1 METYSLSLTDQPVV
15 EPNIAI
21 QSVNVPSG
29 GKEGSTGVL
38 FTVLKGELF
47 VLSSCNSREY
57 SASNI
62 CSIHENVDFYKI
74 LLFFLLIGT
83 SNSLAP
89 GSTRVNVDV
98 DKLNPNEQTELQL
111 LLNTSKSRSQITLL
125 EKCTQIHVI
134 NSLEVIEQE
143 IMFT

>member
-1 METYSLSLTDQPVV
+1 MSLGDQQLV

-21 QSVNVPSG
+21 QSVNVSSG
-29 GKEGSTGVL
+29 GEEGSTGVL

-57 SASNI
+57 SATNI

-83 SNSLAP
+83 SNFLTP
-89 GSTRVNVDV
+89 DSTVVKV
-98 DKLNPNEQTELQL
+98 GAEKLNLNEKAELQI
-111 LLNTSKSRSQITLL
+111 LLNTSKSRSQITFL
-125 EKCTQIHVI
+125 EKRTQIHGI
-134 NSLEVIEQE
+134 NSLKSIEQK

>member
-1 METYSLSLTDQPVV
+1 MSLTDQPVV

-57 SASNI
+57 SATNI

>member
-47 VLSSCNSREY
+47 V
-57 SASNI
+57 
-62 CSIHENVDFYKI
+62 
-74 LLFFLLIGT
+74 
-83 SNSLAP
+83 
-89 GSTRVNVDV
+89 
-98 DKLNPNEQTELQL
+98 
-111 LLNTSKSRSQITLL
+111 
-125 EKCTQIHVI
+125 
-134 NSLEVIEQE
+134 
-143 IMFT
+143 

>member
-47 VLSSCNSREY
+47 VLPRGKCCCPPS
-57 SASNI
+57 
-62 CSIHENVDFYKI
+62 
-74 LLFFLLIGT
+74 
-83 SNSLAP
+83 P
-89 GSTRVNVDV
+89 GSSVS
-98 DKLNPNEQTELQL
+98 L
-111 LLNTSKSRSQITLL
+111 LPHLTPQ
-125 EKCTQIHVI
+125 EEE
-134 NSLEVIEQE
+134 EVPGADGYAGG
-143 IMFT
+143 